1 MEKSGD
7 KVKKMFR
14 FLKEV
19 LNVLIPAFIIALIL
33 NNVIIAN
40 AIVPTSSMENTIMT
54 GDYVIGSRLSYYV
67 FGEPE
72 RGDIAIFK
80 VGRICGTCGAH
91 V

>member
-67 FGEPE
+67 SVSYTHLGYYTRLPLMPL
-72 RGDIAIFK
+72 
-80 VGRICGTCGAH
+80 ICLSYI
-91 V
+91 